1 MKHSHP
7 ENRHKF
13 KLAIQWFKNKGWKP
27 FKYQKDTWSAFLSG
41 KSGLLNAPTGSG
53 KTYALWIPAVIEVLD
68 STKTNKKAQGLR
80 IIWITPLRALAKDI
94 QLALQLFVDDI
105 GLDWVVDI
113 RTGDTSP
120 AQRAKQLRSAPTCL
134 ITTPESL
141 HILFSQKQS
150 AKFFDS
156 VNCIMVDEWHE
167 LLTQLENFALKLRP
181 SKKNVKF

>member
-120 AQRAKQLRSAPTCL
+120 AQRAKA
-134 ITTPESL
+134 
-141 HILFSQKQS
+141 
-150 AKFFDS
+150 
-156 VNCIMVDEWHE
+156 V
-167 LLTQLENFALKLRP
+167 ENQPQPA
-181 SKKNVKF
+181 